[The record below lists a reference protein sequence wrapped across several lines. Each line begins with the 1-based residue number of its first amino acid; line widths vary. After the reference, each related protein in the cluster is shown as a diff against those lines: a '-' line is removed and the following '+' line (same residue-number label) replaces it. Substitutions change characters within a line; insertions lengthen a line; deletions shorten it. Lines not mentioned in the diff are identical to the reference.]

1 MSATTAPGEF
11 LDKFLDEFLDK
22 FLDKFLDQILN
33 QMFNYFPDQMFNQ
46 FICRSNKSSSD
57 FQIKYSIGIFNV
69 KIAYIFADKIFPRFV
84 NYGYAGFQSIFS
96 SSSSIDDKKSNF
108 IC

>member
-11 LDKFLDEFLDK
+11 LDKFLDE

-57 FQIKYSIGIFNV
+57 FQIKYSIRIFNV
-69 KIAYIFADKIFPRFV
+69 KIAFIFADKIFPRFV
-84 NYGYAGFQSIFS
+84 KYRYAGFQL
-96 SSSSIDDKKSNF
+96 NF
-108 IC
+108 IW